1 MASTKSPDR
10 SREVPLGGKRTGRKK
25 RRPGLPSLPG
35 LIEETRKLR
44 IELEKLMKR
53 FPVDAQ
59 DPEGPVFP
67 C

>member
-1 MASTKSPDR
+1 M
-10 SREVPLGGKRTGRKK
+10 GGKRTGRKK